1 MSNNAAFLSQW
12 IQLLGILGRLKGW
25 GCFLEV
31 GNSISTHLSWEASS
45 KQGFSRASWAELEK
59 QIGLRRKGIYPEAVK
74 CSEQTFSRSG
84 SQFKSLQGSSPRD
97 RWVKMEIQ
105 HETLTLTQSCGKVQN
120 CRSSKEEPNG
130 WVSQK
135 TTWHKKIHPRL
146 KHLSGVTGIL
156 EEGLTNHNSPLLYKP
171 SKSPSGHIWLV
182 EKQRTGLIQT
192 WPAFSGVIARK
203 WRGQDQQVPTSSPSV
218 DNHIQGHKG

>member
-1 MSNNAAFLSQW
+1 MSNNEAFLSRW

-31 GNSISTHLSWEASS
+31 GNSTSTHLSWEASS
-45 KQGFSRASWAELEK
+45 KQGFSRASWAELKK

-171 SKSPSGHIWLV
+171 YKSPKAKNGPAPNLACLFSCRCQKMAGSGPAGAYLISQCWQSHTRT
-182 EKQRTGLIQT
+182 QRIG
-192 WPAFSGVIARK
+192 GV
-203 WRGQDQQVPTSSPSV
+203 
-218 DNHIQGHKG
+218 